1 MKENRSFIKFILL
14 GLITFQIYP
23 IVVMSNISCDINTI
37 ASKYDKRSTMHFCLV
52 LFVFSWL
59 TLGIFPLIWYHNLS
73 DRIGKEQLR
82 RGMPQTLSSL
92 TFWGWNVLG
101 SLIIVGPF
109 IYTYKLLHAMNELSV
124 DYNRLG
130 Y

>member
-37 ASKYDKRSTMHFCLV
+37 ASKYDKRNTMHFCLV